1 MNRNQTTENF
11 FVIQQ
16 VLMAAVMHIR
26 SSGRMIACDSRFQV
40 PQPFYRILLIKLPGI
55 HSTWFSNTSSRTL

>member
-1 MNRNQTTENF
+1 MNMNQTTENF

-16 VLMAAVMHIR
+16 VLMAVVMHIR

-40 PQPFYRILLIKLPGI
+40 LQPF
-55 HSTWFSNTSSRTL
+55 